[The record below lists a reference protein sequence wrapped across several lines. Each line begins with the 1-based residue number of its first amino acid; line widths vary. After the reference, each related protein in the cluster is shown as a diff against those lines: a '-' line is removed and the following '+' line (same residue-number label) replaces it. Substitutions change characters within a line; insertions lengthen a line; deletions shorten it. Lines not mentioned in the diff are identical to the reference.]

1 METDMH
7 KMKYAGRPFL
17 SLGVLIIYLLIQML
31 PPFVSVAHGAD
42 LPPGTQLAAQQTL
55 TRNLGFEVETLDPSK
70 AETVGAHAVVADLFE
85 GLTAHGSDGLVPGVA
100 ERWEQKD
107 PLTWIFYLRKNAMWS
122 NGEPVVAS
130 DFVYSMRRLVD
141 PKTAS
146 GYAMTY
152 GVFLLNGAD
161 IAAGKKPITALGVEA
176 RDPHTLVVKTPNPVP
191 FLPDLMAN
199 GNYGPVPEGAIK
211 RYGDQWTR
219 PGNIVSNGA
228 FTLKSWRVNDRIVA
242 VKNPHYWDAERVQLT
257 QITYLPIESEDADVK
272 MYLSGANDWV
282 NQLPPGSYERL
293 KQQYPGEIRHSP
305 ILSLRYY
312 TLNTADPL
320 LKDVRVRQ
328 ALSMVVDRELFAKRV
343 AADGSIPLYGLI
355 VNGTKGADPSRYA
368 WADWSMEKRVEH
380 AKALLA
386 AAGVAPGA
394 NVRIS
399 YNTSE
404 FNKRMS
410 LFLASEWKSKLGL
423 NAQVDAMEFRVL
435 LKERHAGQLQIARA
449 SWVADYNDASTFL
462 SLVACHSDQNDSNY
476 CNPEAQAILEQ
487 AFASNDPALRH
498 QLQTQAV
505 HQFMDGYPII
515 PLVQLTVPRLVK
527 PYVGGYPDDNLFDR
541 FRGKDLYIR
550 QH

>member
-1 METDMH
+1 MNKT
-7 KMKYAGRPFL
+7 KSAGLPF
-17 SLGVLIIYLLIQML
+17 SLLGILIIYLLLQMF
-31 PPFVSVAHGAD
+31 PPFTSIARGAD

-55 TRNLGFEVETLDPSK
+55 TRNIGFEVETLDPTK

-85 GLTAHGSDGLVPGVA
+85 GLTADGSDGLVPGVA

-107 PLTWIFYLRKNAMWS
+107 PLTWIFHLRKDAVWS
-122 NGEPVVAS
+122 NGDPLLAS

-161 IAAGKKPITALGVEA
+161 IAAGKKPITALGVA
-176 RDPHTLVVKTPNPVP
+176 ALDPHTLVVKTPDPVP

-199 GNYGPVPEGAIK
+199 GNYGPVHEGAIN

-228 FTLKSWRVNDRIVA
+228 FTLSSWRVNDRIVG
-242 VKNPHYWDAERVQLT
+242 VKNPRYWDAKNVQLT
-257 QITYLPIESEDADVK
+257 QITYLPIENEDADVK

-282 NQLPPGSYERL
+282 YQLPPGSYERL
-293 KQQYPGEIRHSP
+293 KLQYPDSIRNSP

-320 LKDVRVRQ
+320 LKDVRVRE
-328 ALSMVVDRELFAKRV
+328 ALSMVIDRELFAKRV
-343 AADGSIPLYGLI
+343 VADGSIPLYGL
-355 VNGTKGADPSRYA
+355 VVKGMKGADPGRYA
-368 WADWSMEKRVEH
+368 WADWPMEKRVEH

-386 AAGVAPGA
+386 AAGVAPKA
-394 NVRIS
+394 NLRIS

-404 FNKRMS
+404 FNKRMT

-449 SWVADYNDASTFL
+449 SWVADYNDASSFL

-476 CNPEAQAILEQ
+476 CDQNAQALLEQ
-487 AFASNDPALRH
+487 AFASNDPAVRH
-498 QLQTQAV
+498 QLQTQAAN
-505 HQFMDGYPII
+505 QFMDGYPII
-515 PLVQLTVPRLVK
+515 PLVQQTVPRMVR
-527 PYVGGYPDDNLFDR
+527 PYIGGYTDNNLFDR